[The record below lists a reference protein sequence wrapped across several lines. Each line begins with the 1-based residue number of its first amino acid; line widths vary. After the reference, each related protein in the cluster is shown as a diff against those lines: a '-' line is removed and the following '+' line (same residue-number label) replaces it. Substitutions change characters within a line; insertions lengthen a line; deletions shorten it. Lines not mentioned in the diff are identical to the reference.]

1 MPKRVKKRR
10 NTLAKGVASKKKLE
24 YQRKYNATKKEK
36 KRRAQLNKA
45 NRKAGTYG
53 NKDKKDV
60 SHTTDGGY
68 VMEGQTGNRSRKRK
82 KTVKKSRKLPKLNKK
97 KKK

>member
-10 NTLAKGVASKKKLE
+10 NTLAKGASSKKKLE
-24 YQRKYNATKKEK
+24 YQRKYNASKKEK
-36 KRRAQLNKA
+36 RRRAKLNKA

-60 SHTTDGGY
+60 SHTKGGGY
-68 VMEGQTGNRSRKRK
+68 VMEKEGKNRARRGK
-82 KTVKKSRKLPKLNKK
+82 KKSTRSRKLPRIKHKK
-97 KKK
+97 